1 MRLTMKILAVNGS
14 PRANGNTRQLI
25 DTCLAPLQEK
35 GFETEIIQV
44 GGKLLHG
51 CTGCRYCSKTGQ
63 CVFKDDPMNEWV
75 EKIKTCDALILA
87 SPTYY
92 ANMTPEMKAFIDRSG
107 SLLRPTGILARKV
120 GAPIVAAR
128 RGGAMN
134 TYNTL
139 MAFFGINN
147 MIVPM
152 SSYWN
157 LGIGREKGEVQN
169 DEEGIKTMTNLGNN
183 MAWLL
188 EKLHA

>member
-1 MRLTMKILAVNGS
+1 MKILAVNGS
-14 PRANGNTRQLI
+14 PRTNGNTRLLI

-35 GFETEIIQV
+35 GFETEVIQV

-51 CTGCRYCSKTGQ
+51 CTGCRSCSKTGQ

-107 SLLRPTGILARKV
+107 SLLRPSGILTRKV